1 MPLELWLAF
10 VTASLAILLL
20 PGPTVLLVVGYAMGS
35 GRRAAFG
42 AMGGV
47 LAGDLVALIVSAAGL
62 GAVLATS
69 AIVFTIMKFAGA
81 AYLIWLGLKMWRA
94 PVDPQAVDAAE
105 AETTSAP
112 DRRARRSDDAA
123 RRAAHGF
130 IVTALNPK
138 LIAFFVAFLPQFM
151 TPNAP
156 VLDQL
161 LILAPTFLAVS
172 VMTNGFFVIAAGAVR
187 HRLRSPRALT
197 VINRVGAGCLIGAG
211 LMTAALR
218 RA

>member
-1 MPLELWLAF
+1 MPLDLWIAF

-42 AMGGV
+42 ALGGV
-47 LAGDLVALIVSAAGL
+47 LAGDLVALIVSAVGL
-62 GAVLATS
+62 GAILASS
-69 AIVFTIMKFAGA
+69 ATVFTVMKFAGA
-81 AYLIWLGLKMWRA
+81 AYLIWLGIRMWRA
-94 PVDPQAVDAAE
+94 PVDPHAVDAAE
-105 AETTSAP
+105 AAASGARRGEGR
-112 DRRARRSDDAA
+112 RRAL
-123 RRAAHGF
+123 HGF

-151 TPNAP
+151 TPHAP

-161 LILAPTFLAVS
+161 LVLAPTFLAVS
-172 VMTNGFFVIAAGAVR
+172 VVTNGFYALAASAAR
-187 HRLRSPRALT
+187 DRLRSPRALKA
-197 VINRVGAGCLIGAG
+197 INRVGAGCLIGAG

>member
-1 MPLELWLAF
+1 MPLDLWLAF
-10 VTASLAILLL
+10 VTASFAILLL
-20 PGPTVLLVVGYAMGS
+20 PGPTVLLVVGYALGA

-47 LAGDLVALIVSAAGL
+47 LLGDLVALVVSAVGL
-62 GAVLATS
+62 GAILASS
-69 AIVFTIMKFAGA
+69 ATVFTVMKFAGA
-81 AYLIWLGLKMWRA
+81 AYLIWLGIRMWRA
-94 PVDPQAVDAAE
+94 PVDPHAVEAAEDAAKHG
-105 AETTSAP
+105 
-112 DRRARRSDDAA
+112 RRRGEGRK
-123 RRAAHGF
+123 RALHGF

-161 LILAPTFLAVS
+161 LVLAPTFLAIS
-172 VMTNGFFVIAAGAVR
+172 VLTNGFYALAASAAR
-187 HRLRSPRALT
+187 DRLRSARALRA
-197 VINRVGAGCLIGAG
+197 INRVGAGCLIGAG